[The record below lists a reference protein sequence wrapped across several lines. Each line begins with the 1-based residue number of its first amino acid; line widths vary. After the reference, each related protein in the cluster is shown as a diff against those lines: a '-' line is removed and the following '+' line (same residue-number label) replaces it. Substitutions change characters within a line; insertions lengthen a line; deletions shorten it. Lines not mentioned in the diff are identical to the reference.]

1 MNSSSKLHK
10 WAKGN
15 LILRLVLAGVS
26 FVLFVPAMAF
36 GFVVWAVTIWSI
48 LEVVATV
55 TEAIEQVNRSNREVL
70 AELQTQSRLQ
80 RKVRDLESENEEL
93 ASIAQTALDQRDQ
106 NF

>member
-15 LILRLVLAGVS
+15 LILHLVLAGVS